1 MPQKFTFWGHFLG
14 PLLFPQWYTEH
25 FCTYYHFY
33 KHKPILCS
41 ILLEAVE
48 RKKKLYR
55 QRNIIDDLYLMTY

>member
-33 KHKPILCS
+33 KHKPVLCS

-48 RKKKLYR
+48 RKKSC
-55 QRNIIDDLYLMTY
+55 IDKEI